1 MRIATIHGR
10 VALIDGAGSGAVD
23 VEMASGGRFG
33 SEPAGVYE
41 RWTEFAAWAGS
52 APLPLPEALEPESLG
67 SPSPNL
73 RQVFAIGL
81 NYSAHAAESGFA
93 RSDTSPPVFTKYP
106 SCITGPYTDIE
117 LPSGGHTDWEV
128 ELVVVIGPAARHVA
142 AADAWRDVAGLSAG
156 QDVSE
161 RRLQMAATPPQFSLG
176 KSYPG
181 FGPVGPWLVTPDEF
195 DDPNDLELGCSIYGE
210 QLQVGHTRE
219 LIFGVP
225 DLIEQLS
232 RVTPLLPGDL
242 IFTGT
247 PQGVG
252 IGRNPPRWLA
262 PGDVLTSYIEGIGEM
277 RHRFVASG
285 LGGRGANSDPEEER

>member
-33 SEPAGVYE
+33 PEPAGVYE

-52 APLPLPEALEPESLG
+52 APLPLPEAMEPESLG
-67 SPSPNL
+67 SPSPNP
-73 RQVFAIGL
+73 RQVFALGL

-93 RSDTSPPVFTKYP
+93 RPDTSPPVFTKYP

-117 LPSGGHTDWEV
+117 LPPCGHTDWEV
-128 ELVVVIGPAARHVA
+128 ELVVVIGPAARQVA
-142 AADAWRDVAGLSAG
+142 AADGWRYVAGVSGG

-161 RRLQMAATPPQFSLG
+161 RRLQMAATPPQFSPG
-176 KSYPG
+176 KSFPG
-181 FGPVGPWLVTPDEF
+181 FGPVGPWLVTVDEF
-195 DDPNDLELGCSIYGE
+195 DNPDDLGLGCSINGE
-210 QLQVGHTRE
+210 PVQAGHTRE

-225 DLIEQLS
+225 ELIEQLS

-242 IFTGT
+242 IFSGT
-247 PQGVG
+247 PQSVG
-252 IGRNPPRWLA
+252 MAEPRRGGSPP
-262 PGDVLTSYIEGIGEM
+262 VTS
-277 RHRFVASG
+277 
-285 LGGRGANSDPEEER
+285 